1 MKKNKLDVIVTILLI
16 IIGIALFSYI
26 GYVIYNDFLKKS
38 SEDIVIKNL
47 ELYGYSLQESD
58 TELYKTEFDNLSNI
72 LNKETINFEEYAKS
86 ISKLYIIDFY
96 TLSNKIS
103 NTDIGGLEF
112 IYPSLKDN
120 FKLKAKDTIYK
131 YIEVNYN
138 GKREQKLPEV
148 SEVDIEEI
156 KEDKYKIG
164 EEEEFNSYIVNV
176 KWSYAEDLGY
186 QTSAKLTIINDSSK
200 LYIVESE

>member
-1 MKKNKLDVIVTILLI
+1 MKNKLDTIITISFIILGIVI
-16 IIGIALFSYI
+16 FSYI
-26 GYVIYNDFLKKS
+26 GYVVYNDFFKKVE
-38 SEDIVIKNL
+38 EDVVIKNL

-58 TELYKTEFDNLSNI
+58 TELYKSEFDNLSNT
-72 LNKETINFEEYAKS
+72 LNKETIDFEEYAKC
-86 ISKLYIIDFY
+86 ISKLYVIDFY
-96 TLSNKIS
+96 SLSNKVS

-112 IYPSLKDN
+112 IYPEIKDN

-148 SEVDIEEI
+148 SEVNVEEVT
-156 KEDKYKIG
+156 ESKYKIG
-164 EEEEFNSYIVNV
+164 EEEFDSYVV
-176 KWSYAEDLGY
+176 KTRWQYVEDLGY
-186 QTSAKLTIINDSSK
+186 QTSAKLTIIKDSSK

>member
-1 MKKNKLDVIVTILLI
+1 MKNKLDTIITISFIILGIVI
-16 IIGIALFSYI
+16 FSYI
-26 GYVIYNDFLKKS
+26 GYVVYNDFFKKVE
-38 SEDIVIKNL
+38 EDVVIKNL

-58 TELYKTEFDNLSNI
+58 TELYKSEFDNLSNT
-72 LNKETINFEEYAKS
+72 LNKETIDFEEYAKC
-86 ISKLYIIDFY
+86 ISKLYVIDFY
-96 TLSNKIS
+96 SLSNKVS

-112 IYPSLKDN
+112 IYPEIKDN

-148 SEVDIEEI
+148 SEVNVEEI
-156 KEDKYKIG
+156 TESKYKIG
-164 EEEEFNSYIVNV
+164 EEEFDSYVV
-176 KWSYAEDLGY
+176 KTRWQYVEDLGY
-186 QTSAKLTIINDSSK
+186 QTSAKLTIIKDSSK

>member
-1 MKKNKLDVIVTILLI
+1 MKNKLDTIITISFIILGIVI
-16 IIGIALFSYI
+16 FSYI
-26 GYVIYNDFLKKS
+26 GYVIYNDFFKKVE
-38 SEDIVIKNL
+38 EDVVIKNL

-58 TELYKTEFDNLSNI
+58 TELYKSEFDNLSNT
-72 LNKETINFEEYAKS
+72 LNKETIDFEEYAKC
-86 ISKLYIIDFY
+86 ISKLYVIDFY
-96 TLSNKIS
+96 SLSNKVS

-112 IYPSLKDN
+112 IYPEIKDN

-148 SEVDIEEI
+148 SEVNVEEVT
-156 KEDKYKIG
+156 ESKYKIG
-164 EEEEFNSYIVNV
+164 EEEFDSYVV
-176 KWSYAEDLGY
+176 KTRWQYVEDLGY
-186 QTSAKLTIINDSSK
+186 QTSAKLTIIKDSSK

>member
-1 MKKNKLDVIVTILLI
+1 MKNKLDTIITISFIILGIVI
-16 IIGIALFSYI
+16 FSYI
-26 GYVIYNDFLKKS
+26 GYVVYNDFFKKV
-38 SEDIVIKNL
+38 EENVVIKNL

-58 TELYKTEFDNLSNI
+58 TELYKSEFDNLSNT
-72 LNKETINFEEYAKS
+72 LNKETIDFEEYAKC
-86 ISKLYIIDFY
+86 ISKLYVIDFY
-96 TLSNKIS
+96 TLSNKVS

-112 IYPSLKDN
+112 IYPEIKDN

-148 SEVDIEEI
+148 SEVNVEEVT
-156 KEDKYKIG
+156 ESKYKIG
-164 EEEEFNSYIVNV
+164 EEEFDSYVV
-176 KWSYAEDLGY
+176 KTRWQYVEDLGY
-186 QTSAKLTIINDSSK
+186 QTSAKLTIIKDSSK

>member
-1 MKKNKLDVIVTILLI
+1 MKNKLDTIITISFIILGIVI
-16 IIGIALFSYI
+16 FSYI
-26 GYVIYNDFLKKS
+26 GYVVYNDFFKKVE
-38 SEDIVIKNL
+38 EDVVIKNL

-58 TELYKTEFDNLSNI
+58 TELYKSEFDNLSNT
-72 LNKETINFEEYAKS
+72 LNKETIDFEEYAKC
-86 ISKLYIIDFY
+86 ISKLYVIDFY
-96 TLSNKIS
+96 SLSNKVS

-112 IYPSLKDN
+112 VYPEIKDN

-148 SEVDIEEI
+148 SEVNVEEVT
-156 KEDKYKIG
+156 ESKYKIG
-164 EEEEFNSYIVNV
+164 EEEFDSYVV
-176 KWSYAEDLGY
+176 KTRWQYVEDLGY
-186 QTSAKLTIINDSSK
+186 QTSAKLTIIKDSSK

>member
-164 EEEEFNSYIVNV
+164 EEEFNSYIVNV

>member
-1 MKKNKLDVIVTILLI
+1 MKNKLDTIITISFIILGIVI
-16 IIGIALFSYI
+16 FSYI
-26 GYVIYNDFLKKS
+26 GYVVYNDFFKKVE
-38 SEDIVIKNL
+38 EDVVIKNL

-58 TELYKTEFDNLSNI
+58 TELYKSEFDNLSNT
-72 LNKETINFEEYAKS
+72 LNKETIDFEEYAKC
-86 ISKLYIIDFY
+86 ISKLYVIDFY
-96 TLSNKIS
+96 TLSNKVS

-112 IYPSLKDN
+112 IYPETKDN

-148 SEVDIEEI
+148 SEVNVEEVT
-156 KEDKYKIG
+156 ESKYKIG
-164 EEEEFNSYIVNV
+164 EEEFDSYVV
-176 KWSYAEDLGY
+176 KTRWQYVEDLGY
-186 QTSAKLTIINDSSK
+186 QTSAKLTIIKDSSK

>member
-1 MKKNKLDVIVTILLI
+1 MKKNRIDTIITLLLILL
-16 IIGIALFSYI
+16 GVVLFAYI
-26 GYVIYNDFLKKS
+26 GYKVYNDFFNKKT
-38 SEDIVIKNL
+38 EDLVIKNL
-47 ELYGYSLQESD
+47 ELYGYSLQEND
-58 TELYKTEFDNLSNI
+58 TELYKTEFDNLSNT
-72 LNKETINFEEYAKS
+72 LNQETIDFEEYAKC

-112 IYPSLKDN
+112 IYPKIKDN

-131 YIEVNYN
+131 YVEVNYN

-148 SEVDIEEI
+148 SEITIEEI

-164 EEEEFNSYIVNV
+164 EEEFNSYIVNV
-176 KWSYAEDLGY
+176 KWSYVEDLGY
-186 QTSAKLTIINDSSK
+186 QTNTKLTIIKDGSK
-200 LYIVESE
+200 LYIVGSE

>member
-72 LNKETINFEEYAKS
+72 LNKETINFEDYAKS

-131 YIEVNYN
+131 YVEVNYN

-156 KEDKYKIG
+156 KEDKYKI

>member
-1 MKKNKLDVIVTILLI
+1 MKNKLDTIITISFIILGIVI
-16 IIGIALFSYI
+16 FSYI
-26 GYVIYNDFLKKS
+26 GYVVYNDFFKKVE
-38 SEDIVIKNL
+38 EDVVIKNL

-58 TELYKTEFDNLSNI
+58 TELYKSEFDNLSNT
-72 LNKETINFEEYAKS
+72 LNKETIDFEEYAKC
-86 ISKLYIIDFY
+86 ISKLYVIDFY
-96 TLSNKIS
+96 TLSNKLS

-112 IYPSLKDN
+112 IYPEIKDN

-148 SEVDIEEI
+148 SEVNVEEVT
-156 KEDKYKIG
+156 ESKYKIG
-164 EEEEFNSYIVNV
+164 EEEFDSYVV
-176 KWSYAEDLGY
+176 KTRWQYVEDLGY
-186 QTSAKLTIINDSSK
+186 QTSAKLTIIKDSSK

>member
-1 MKKNKLDVIVTILLI
+1 MKNKLDTIITISFIILGIVI
-16 IIGIALFSYI
+16 FSYI
-26 GYVIYNDFLKKS
+26 GYVIYNDFFKKVE
-38 SEDIVIKNL
+38 EDVVIKNL

-58 TELYKTEFDNLSNI
+58 TELYKSEFDNLSNT
-72 LNKETINFEEYAKS
+72 LNKETIDFEEYAKC
-86 ISKLYIIDFY
+86 ISKLYVIDFY
-96 TLSNKIS
+96 TLSNKLS

-112 IYPSLKDN
+112 VYPEIKDN

-148 SEVDIEEI
+148 SEVNVEEVT
-156 KEDKYKIG
+156 ESKYKIG
-164 EEEEFNSYIVNV
+164 EEEFDSYVV
-176 KWSYAEDLGY
+176 KTRWQYVEDLGY
-186 QTSAKLTIINDSSK
+186 QTSAKLTIIKDSSK

>member
-131 YIEVNYN
+131 YI
-138 GKREQKLPEV
+138 
-148 SEVDIEEI
+148 DI
-156 KEDKYKIG
+156 
-164 EEEEFNSYIVNV
+164 N
-176 KWSYAEDLGY
+176 
-186 QTSAKLTIINDSSK
+186 
-200 LYIVESE
+200 

>member
-1 MKKNKLDVIVTILLI
+1 MKKIKIDTIITILFILLGICLI
-16 IIGIALFSYI
+16 SYV
-26 GYVIYNDFLKKS
+26 GYTIYNDFFKKTT
-38 SEDIVIKNL
+38 ENVVIKNL

-58 TELYKTEFDNLSNI
+58 TELYKNEFDNLSNI
-72 LNKETINFEEYAKS
+72 LNKETVNYEEYAKS

-112 IYPSLKDN
+112 IYPDSLAN
-120 FKLKAKDTIYK
+120 FKLKAKDTMYK

-138 GKREQKLPEV
+138 GKREQQLPEV
-148 SEVDIEEI
+148 SEVNVEEI

-164 EEEEFNSYIVNV
+164 EEEFNSYIVNAN
-176 KWSYAEDLGY
+176 WTYMEDLGY
-186 QTSAKLTIINDSSK
+186 QTSTKLTIVKDGSK

>member
-1 MKKNKLDVIVTILLI
+1 MKNKLDTIITISFIILGIVI
-16 IIGIALFSYI
+16 FSYI
-26 GYVIYNDFLKKS
+26 GYVVYNDFFKKV
-38 SEDIVIKNL
+38 EENVVIKNL

-58 TELYKTEFDNLSNI
+58 TELYKSEFDNLSNT
-72 LNKETINFEEYAKS
+72 LNKETIDFEEYAKC
-86 ISKLYIIDFY
+86 ISKLYVIDFY
-96 TLSNKIS
+96 TLSNKLS

-112 IYPSLKDN
+112 VYPEIKDN

-148 SEVDIEEI
+148 SEVNVEEVT
-156 KEDKYKIG
+156 ESKYKIG
-164 EEEEFNSYIVNV
+164 EEEFDSYVV
-176 KWSYAEDLGY
+176 KTRWQYVEDLGY
-186 QTSAKLTIINDSSK
+186 QTSAKLTIIKDSSK

>member
-1 MKKNKLDVIVTILLI
+1 MKNKLDTIITISFIILGIVI
-16 IIGIALFSYI
+16 FSYI
-26 GYVIYNDFLKKS
+26 GYVVYNDFFKKVE
-38 SEDIVIKNL
+38 EDVVIKNL

-58 TELYKTEFDNLSNI
+58 TELYKSEFDNLSNT
-72 LNKETINFEEYAKS
+72 LNKETIDFEEYAKC
-86 ISKLYIIDFY
+86 ISKLYVIDFY
-96 TLSNKIS
+96 TLSNKLS

-112 IYPSLKDN
+112 VYPEIKDN

-148 SEVDIEEI
+148 SEVNVEEVT
-156 KEDKYKIG
+156 ESKYKIG
-164 EEEEFNSYIVNV
+164 EEEFDSYVV
-176 KWSYAEDLGY
+176 KTRWQYVEDLGY
-186 QTSAKLTIINDSSK
+186 QTSAKLTIIKDSSK

>member
-1 MKKNKLDVIVTILLI
+1 MKNKLDTIITISFIILGIVI
-16 IIGIALFSYI
+16 FSYI
-26 GYVIYNDFLKKS
+26 GYVIYNDFFKKVE
-38 SEDIVIKNL
+38 EDVVIKNL

-58 TELYKTEFDNLSNI
+58 TELYKKEFDNLSNT
-72 LNKETINFEEYAKS
+72 LNKETIDFEEYAKC
-86 ISKLYIIDFY
+86 ISKLYVIDFY
-96 TLSNKIS
+96 TLLNKLS

-112 IYPSLKDN
+112 IYPEIKDN

-148 SEVDIEEI
+148 SEVNVEEVT
-156 KEDKYKIG
+156 ESKYKIG
-164 EEEEFNSYIVNV
+164 EEEFDSFVV
-176 KWSYAEDLGY
+176 KTRWQYVEDLGY
-186 QTSAKLTIINDSSK
+186 QTSAKLTIIKDSSK